1 LYSKDFLMINDT
13 YIYDIF
19 QQNKGIVSA
28 QYLLEKGV
36 SYYDINRFL
45 ADEVLIKLKRGVY
58 KWVETDTNEIV
69 EVAHIVPKG
78 IFCLQTACFYYELT
92 TSIPSEYHIAIL
104 DGQRIA
110 LPNYPPIK
118 IYYWNKT
125 SYELGVTS
133 IVVDNERIKIYD
145 LEKTICDTIRH
156 RNKIGFDV
164 FKEIL
169 KNYLNRKDR
178 NLNRLDS
185 YAKQLNI
192 FNKVDDFI
200 KILL

>member
-1 LYSKDFLMINDT
+1 MIND
-13 YIYDIF
+13 IQIQNIF
-19 QQNKGIVSA
+19 QQNNGIATV

-45 ADEVLIKLKRGVY
+45 AQDVLVKLKRGVY
-58 KWVETDTNEIV
+58 KWAANETNEMV

-78 IFCLQTACFYYELT
+78 VFCLQTACFYYELT
-92 TSIPSEYHIAIL
+92 TSIPSAYHIAIP
-104 DGQRIA
+104 DEQRVV
-110 LPNYPPIK
+110 LPDFPPIN

-125 SYELGVTS
+125 SFELGMTS
-133 IVVDNERIKIYD
+133 IIVDNEQVKIYD

-156 RNKIGFDV
+156 RHKIGFDV
-164 FKEIL
+164 LKEIL

-178 NLNRLDS
+178 DLNRLDN
-185 YAKQLNI
+185 YAKQLHI

-200 KILL
+200 KLLL

>member
-1 LYSKDFLMINDT
+1 MINDT
-13 YIYDIF
+13 RLHDIF

-28 QYLLEKGV
+28 QYLLENGV

-45 ADEVLIKLKRGVY
+45 ANNSLIKLKRGVY
-58 KWVETDTNEIV
+58 KWVETDTNELV

-92 TSIPSEYHIAIL
+92 TSIPSEYHIAIP
-104 DGQRIA
+104 DGQRVA
-110 LPNYPPIK
+110 LPDYPPIK

-125 SYELGVTS
+125 SFELGETFI
-133 IVVDNERIKIYD
+133 IVDDEIVKIYD

-156 RNKIGFDV
+156 RNKIGFDIL
-164 FKEIL
+164 KEIL

-178 NLNRLDS
+178 NLNRLDA

-192 FNKVDDFI
+192 FNKVNDFI

>member
-1 LYSKDFLMINDT
+1 MINNT
-13 YIYDIF
+13 QIFGIF

-45 ADEVLIKLKRGVY
+45 ADEVIIKLKRGVY
-58 KWVETDTNEIV
+58 KWSTTEINEMV

-78 IFCLQTACFYYELT
+78 VLCLQTACFHYELT
-92 TSIPSEYHIAIL
+92 TSIPSAYHIAIP
-104 DGQRIA
+104 DEQHIA
-110 LPNYPPIK
+110 LPEYPPIK
-118 IYYWNKT
+118 VYYWNKT
-125 SYELGVTS
+125 SFELGVTS
-133 IVVDNERIKIYD
+133 IMVDNEQVKIYD

-164 FKEIL
+164 LKEIL

-178 NLNRLDS
+178 NLNRLDN

-200 KILL
+200 KLLL